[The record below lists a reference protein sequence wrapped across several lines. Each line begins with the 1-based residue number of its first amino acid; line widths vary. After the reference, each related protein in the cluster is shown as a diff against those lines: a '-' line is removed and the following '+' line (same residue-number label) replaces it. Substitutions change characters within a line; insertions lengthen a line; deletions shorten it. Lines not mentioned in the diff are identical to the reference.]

1 MTAGDRFENCSRFV
15 IVTQPRSG
23 SYHLTSLLDSA
34 GDVTCLGEILKPD
47 KVELPEA
54 LALKTGYALT
64 DVEKRDADFPAYL
77 ERLISEC
84 GSSIFGFKEFVS
96 RITRARLGPQTLR
109 SRSWRKIF
117 LTRNAL
123 RIYVSTQRA
132 NETGRYTKRAPGA
145 ARHDNRIIRFDPELF
160 ESVVARDERFRSG
173 FRQLRSGQP
182 RRVRA
187 IDYRELAQPEK
198 IAGLLAFIGSQHGAA
213 ELESSYY
220 RQNSIPLEESFEDF
234 DAVRRYMTENG
245 HADLLQDALQPGV

>member
-160 ESVVARDERFRSG
+160 DPLWRATRGFAAGSGSCGPVSRGGSGRSIIANWRSRKKLQDFWPLSARST
-173 FRQLRSGQP
+173 
-182 RRVRA
+182 A
-187 IDYRELAQPEK
+187 
-198 IAGLLAFIGSQHGAA
+198 
-213 ELESSYY
+213 
-220 RQNSIPLEESFEDF
+220 RQNWKAAITDRTPFRWKRASRISMRFG
-234 DAVRRYMTENG
+234 AI
-245 HADLLQDALQPGV
+245 